1 MLVFMKRFIKILKFS
16 LRAVFFSV
24 MFQAMKEK
32 ISIRQMSKDIGICP
46 ATISRAMNHPELVK
60 DETRKLVF
68 DYLEVNGGAPKQ
80 QQRTPKKV
88 IGLTFSDPS
97 SLFTSSLID
106 VLETQLVKTE
116 YQLMLFNLQKRRDV
130 YEYFREHVDYLK
142 KVDGLIISSST
153 LSEQGSRFLDQMG
166 IPVALFHSSCPGE
179 YCVLTNNFKGGQEC
193 AQYLMNRGYRNP
205 AVVVWEPSD
214 EHVMDRVQGF
224 RSVFPVPDER
234 IVSGRLSAEGGYE
247 ATEKLMKSA
256 DPPDAVFYSCDAMA
270 AGGFRYMLERKI
282 SVPDDVGIMGFD
294 NLPISELM
302 GITTMSQFLESEV
315 HMVISYLLDRLR
327 FSDTEHLSDEISISP
342 KLIVRSST
350 K

>member
-1 MLVFMKRFIKILKFS
+1 MKRFIKSLKNFLLSCFS
-16 LRAVFFSV
+16 NVKV
-24 MFQAMKEK
+24 QAMKEK

-60 DETRKLVF
+60 DETKKLVF
-68 DYLEVNGGAPKQ
+68 EYLEVNGGAPKQ
-80 QQRTPKKV
+80 MQRTPRKV

-116 YQLMLFNLQKRRDV
+116 YQLILFNLQRRRDV

-142 KVDGLIISSST
+142 KVDALIISSST
-153 LSEQGSRFLDQMG
+153 LSEQGSRFLSQMG
-166 IPVALFHSSCPGE
+166 IPVVLFHSSCPGE
-179 YCVLTNNFKGGQEC
+179 YSVLTNNFKGGQES
-193 AQYLMNRGYRNP
+193 AQYLLSRGYHNP

-214 EHVMDRVQGF
+214 EHVLDRVQGF
-224 RSVFPVPDER
+224 RSVFPLSDDMV
-234 IVSGRLSAEGGYE
+234 VSSKLSAEGGYE
-247 ATEKLMKSA
+247 ATKKLMMSSS
-256 DPPDAVFYSCDAMA
+256 PPDAVFYACDAMA
-270 AGGFRYMLERKI
+270 AGGFRYMLEHKI
-282 SVPDDVGIMGFD
+282 SIPDEVGIMGFD
-294 NLPISELM
+294 NLPIAGLM

-327 FSDTEHLSDEISISP
+327 FSDSEHLSDEISITP
-342 KLIVRSST
+342 KLVVRSST